1 METKEMIN
9 RAKFQRQRKAMLKKA
24 IELGFK
30 NSLEAEK
37 AGYGK
42 ELKKAFENEK

>member
-1 METKEMIN
+1 MKN
-9 RAKFQRQRKAMLKKA
+9 RAKFQRQTKAMLNKA

-42 ELKKAFENEK
+42 ELKKAFENAK

>member
-1 METKEMIN
+1 MTNK
-9 RAKFQRQRKAMLKKA
+9 AKFQRQTKAMLKKA

-30 NSLEAEK
+30 NSFEAEK

-42 ELKKAFENEK
+42 ELKKAFDDEK

>member
-1 METKEMIN
+1 MKN
-9 RAKFQRQRKAMLKKA
+9 KAKFKRQTKAMLNKA

-37 AGYGK
+37 AGFGV